1 MLDTKFWQ
9 KVFTDQASND
19 SSRRKI
25 IGESA
30 GALHLAK
37 QTIFSLQRDNVK
49 EAEEKFKASSDAL
62 ISLEKRFGGNG
73 KLRGEGS
80 WKAAVEEF
88 VEAKLFFDFYRGQK
102 VGGIKE
108 IYVEPNEYI
117 GGLSDLT
124 GEMLRMMVLWTSRGK
139 IEKVKETGKAIEEVI
154 HDLLQNNLSG
164 YLRTKF
170 DQAKKNLQRAESIL
184 YDLSIRDK

>member
-30 GALHLAK
+30 SALHLAK

-49 EAEEKFKASSDAL
+49 EAKEKFEASLAAL
-62 ISLEKRFGGNG
+62 VSLAKRFGGNG

-88 VEAKLFFDFYRGQK
+88 VEAKLFFDFYRGKK
-102 VGGIKE
+102 VGAIKE
-108 IYVEPNEYI
+108 IYVEPDEYI

-139 IEKVKETGKAIEEVI
+139 IDKVKATGKAIDEVI

-170 DQAKKNLQRAESIL
+170 DQAKKNLQKAESIL

>member
-1 MLDTKFWQ
+1 MLETKFWQ
-9 KVFTDQASND
+9 KVFLDQASND

-49 EAEEKFKASSDAL
+49 EAKEKFEASLAAL
-62 ISLEKRFGGNG
+62 VSLEKRFGDNG

-88 VEAKLFFDFYRGQK
+88 VEAKLFFDFYQGKK

-108 IYVEPNEYI
+108 IYVEPDEYI

-124 GEMLRMMVLWTSRGK
+124 GEMLRMMVLWTAHGK
-139 IEKVKETGKAIEEVI
+139 IEKVKETGRAIEEVV

>member
-19 SSRRKI
+19 SARRKI

-37 QTIFSLQRDNVK
+37 QTIFSLQRDNDK
-49 EAEEKFKASSDAL
+49 EAKEKFEASLAAL
-62 ISLEKRFGGNG
+62 VSLEKRFGGNG

-88 VEAKLFFDFYRGQK
+88 VEAKLFFDFYQGKK

-108 IYVEPNEYI
+108 IYVEPDEYI

-139 IEKVKETGKAIEEVI
+139 IDKVKATGKAIDEVI

-170 DQAKKNLQRAESIL
+170 DQAKKNLQKAESIL